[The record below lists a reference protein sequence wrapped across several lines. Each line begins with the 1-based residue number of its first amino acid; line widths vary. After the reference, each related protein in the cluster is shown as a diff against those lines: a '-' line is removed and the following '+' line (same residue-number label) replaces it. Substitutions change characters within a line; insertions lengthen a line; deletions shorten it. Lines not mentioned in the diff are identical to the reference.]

1 LGSFARY
8 ARFASWA
15 GSAGYACSRANR
27 LNGLNRLNC
36 SIDSNCAQV
45 HVNGSEPPRQFE
57 VGRVSS
63 RLVGVLLIGL
73 GIVIGVVI
81 ASEMGWVPFGH
92 AVPEAPVVPRG
103 VDAGVRQAPPP
114 PPVVSILP
122 GSAADSQGFV
132 QVAKAVK
139 PAVVNVFSTRSG
151 RGDVPH
157 AMPFDD
163 PFFRRFFG
171 DEFFRR
177 FEQPPQRKERGLGSG
192 VIVESNGLIVT
203 NNHVVSNADE
213 IKVFLSDKREF
224 KAKLIGT
231 DAKTDIAV
239 LKIETEGLHTMPWA
253 DSDKLEVGEFVLAIG
268 NPFGLTQTV
277 TLGIVSALGRA
288 AGIAEYEDFIQTDA
302 AINPGNSGGA
312 LVNVRG
318 ELAGINTA
326 IYSQSGGNM
335 GIGFAVPSNLARSVV
350 EQLVKHGKVVRGWLG
365 VSIQDLSPELA
376 SQFGLPEPKGV
387 LINEVLGDSPAKRA
401 GLERGDVIVEY
412 DGRPMENSAQLR
424 NAVAQTMVGKKAT
437 VKFMREK
444 KARTAEVAIV
454 EQPKNVAQAGG
465 EEGGAAAP
473 SSGPLS
479 DLDVRDVTGELAAR
493 FGLGADERG
502 VVIAKVRPGSQA
514 EESGLK
520 EGDLILEVNRQPT
533 TTLKAYERAV
543 SRFGKGRAVLLLIKR
558 QGRPFFVTLKP

>member
-1 LGSFARY
+1 MN
-8 ARFASWA
+8 
-15 GSAGYACSRANR
+15 GYES
-27 LNGLNRLNC
+27 
-36 SIDSNCAQV
+36 
-45 HVNGSEPPRQFE
+45 PPPE
-57 VGRVSS
+57 GGRVSS

-92 AVPEAPVVPRG
+92 AVPEAPVV
-103 VDAGVRQAPPP
+103 RQAPPP
-114 PPVVSILP
+114 LPAVTVLP

-139 PAVVNVFSTRSG
+139 PAVVNVFSTRTG

-157 AMPFDD
+157 AMPFND

-177 FEQPPQRKERGLGSG
+177 FEQPQRKERGLGSG

-203 NNHVVSNADE
+203 NNHVVSKADE

-239 LKIETEGLHTMPWA
+239 LKIEAEGLHTIPWA
-253 DSDKLEVGEFVLAIG
+253 DSDNLEVGEFVLAVG

-350 EQLVKHGKVVRGWLG
+350 EQLVRHGKVVRGWLG

-387 LINEVLGDSPAKRA
+387 LINEVLEDSPAKRA

-412 DGRPMENSAQLR
+412 DGRPIENAAHLR
-424 NAVAQTMVGKKAT
+424 NAVAQTVVGKKVA
-437 VKFMREK
+437 VKFMRDK
-444 KARTAEVAIV
+444 KPRAAEVAIA
-454 EQPKNVAQAGG
+454 EQPKHVAQAGSG
-465 EEGGAAAP
+465 EEGAATP
-473 SSGPLS
+473 SAGPLS
-479 DLDVRDVTGELAAR
+479 DLDVRNVTGELAAR
-493 FGLGADERG
+493 FGLGANERG
-502 VVIAKVRPGSQA
+502 VVITKVRPGSQA

-533 TTLKAYERAV
+533 TTRNAYERAV
-543 SRFGKGRAVLLLIKR
+543 SRVGKGRAVLLLIKR